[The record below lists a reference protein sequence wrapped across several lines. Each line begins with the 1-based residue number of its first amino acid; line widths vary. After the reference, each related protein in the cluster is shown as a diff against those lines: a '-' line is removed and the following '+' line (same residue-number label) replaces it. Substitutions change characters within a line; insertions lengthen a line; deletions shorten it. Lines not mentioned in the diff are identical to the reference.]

1 MNFWNHLFYF
11 NSNDPTLC
19 YTLQRTTISA
29 NSLQYPFQFHS
40 MPLAIYKS
48 TWRILGSSSER
59 HLRLLK
65 SPEDYFGVGSQNLVR
80 VQSLAQNLPVD
91 RIFVTTNHL
100 NFNAERKF
108 RGGLNIKFMSR
119 EM

>member
-40 MPLAIYKS
+40 MPLAIQKYMENFREQLRASFTVIKKPRRLFRS
-48 TWRILGSSSER
+48 GIPKPRTCSEFGAKLASGS
-59 HLRLLK
+59 H
-65 SPEDYFGVGSQNLVR
+65 
-80 VQSLAQNLPVD
+80 
-91 RIFVTTNHL
+91 
-100 NFNAERKF
+100 F
-108 RGGLNIKFMSR
+108 RDDESFEFQCREKISRWIKH
-119 EM
+119 